1 MNPIELLQPDKG
13 YRYNLDSML
22 LARFANFIEGEKV
35 CDLGAGVGVLAILA
49 LLRGKAAKATA
60 VEVQEELAHYI
71 QLNRSKF
78 NLEKKLDVLC
88 CNWKDLNKHLA
99 AQSMDVVISNPPYR
113 KFQSGKAPLNTLK
126 AIAKNE
132 IKGNMQDLITSA
144 RFLIKKKGRF
154 LVIYPNLRL
163 EDFLSELSRQRLKVQ
178 RLCFVHPFIDRPAT
192 HFMAEVVFSVAG
204 EIKIEK
210 PLIIYQNEDQYT
222 EEIESWLGS
231 PKKHPTKQS

>member
-1 MNPIELLQPDKG
+1 MDPIELLQPDKG

-22 LARFANFIEGEKV
+22 LAQFANIKEGETV
-35 CDLGAGVGVLAILA
+35 CDLGAGVGVLAILS

-71 QLNRSKF
+71 QLNQIKF
-78 NLEKKLDVLC
+78 KLEKKLEILC
-88 CNWKDLNKHLA
+88 CNWKELKKHLA
-99 AQSMDVVISNPPYR
+99 TQSMDVILSNPPYR
-113 KFQSGKAPLNTLK
+113 KAESGKPPLNGLK

-132 IKGNMQDLITSA
+132 IKGNMQDLISSA
-144 RFLIKKKGRF
+144 RFLMKKKARF

-163 EDFLSELSRQRLKVQ
+163 EDFLSELSRQKLKIQ
-178 RLCFVHPFIDRPAT
+178 RLCFIHPFADRPAT

-204 EIKIEK
+204 EIKVEK

-222 EEIESWLGS
+222 EEIENWLGS
-231 PKKHPTKQS
+231 PKKHLHKKS